1 MIIDPQTFVQVEA
14 QRRLAD
20 TPPPRTRVERVVRPR
35 RHRHHRGPVL
45 RLAAWATG
53 RTAYI

>member
-1 MIIDPQTFVQVEA
+1 MIIDPESFVPVEVS
-14 QRRLAD
+14 RRLATAGGQQPRSA
-20 TPPPRTRVERVVRPR
+20 TPPR
-35 RHRHHRGPVL
+35 RRQRRHRGPVL

>member
-1 MIIDPQTFVQVEA
+1 MIIDPESFVPVEVG
-14 QRRLAD
+14 RRLAAARGQQA
-20 TPPPRTRVERVVRPR
+20 RTVVPTRRRQRP
-35 RHRHHRGPVL
+35 HRGPVL

>member
-1 MIIDPQTFVQVEA
+1 MIIDPESFVPVEVS
-14 QRRLAD
+14 RRLA
-20 TPPPRTRVERVVRPR
+20 TAGGQRPRAVVRSHR
-35 RHRHHRGPVL
+35 RRRPHRGPVL